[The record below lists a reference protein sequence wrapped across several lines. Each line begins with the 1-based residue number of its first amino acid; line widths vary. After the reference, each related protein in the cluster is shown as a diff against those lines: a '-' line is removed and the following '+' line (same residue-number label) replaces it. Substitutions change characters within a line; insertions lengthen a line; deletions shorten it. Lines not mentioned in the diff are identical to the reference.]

1 MCFFKK
7 DKHTIQLKKGE
18 SAIIFGKDGFSGFID
33 PQGAEDGT
41 ATYMA
46 TLVTWLLM
54 SDDSDAKLLYQ
65 AVSRKLDEK
74 LEIFKRGQQLK
85 EARNGTSGTDN
96 RI

>member
-7 DKHTIQLKKGE
+7 DATTIKLKKGE
-18 SAIIFGKDGFSGFID
+18 SALVFSKDGFSGYID
-33 PQGAEDGT
+33 PQGEDDGT

-46 TLVTWLLM
+46 TLVTWLLVAQ
-54 SDDSDAKLLYQ
+54 DSDAKLLYQ

-74 LEIFKRGQQLK
+74 LDAYKRGIEMK

-96 RI
+96 RV